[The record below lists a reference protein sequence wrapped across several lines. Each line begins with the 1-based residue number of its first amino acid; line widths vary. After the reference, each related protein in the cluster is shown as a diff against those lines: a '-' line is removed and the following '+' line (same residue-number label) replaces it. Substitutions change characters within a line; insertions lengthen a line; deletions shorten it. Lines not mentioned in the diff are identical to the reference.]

1 MKKILTLSL
10 LTLVLAFAV
19 ATAGYSQETEGSEA
33 RPSESKNIGLTV
45 GLDYYSTYLWR
56 GTYFYGGEGAYCPSI
71 GWDIFDIGLSIGV
84 GGEFAIDYLFEKTG
98 RDSTGFDL
106 QSVDFGIDYS
116 YTIADLVTL
125 GAGLWYWYY
134 FNSEDALGADASFL
148 TATVSIGFEVLLSP
162 FIAVTYD
169 YYVDKN
175 FCEDRENEKD
185 FYIQAGIGHDFEL
198 TPEVTVSLGLAAGY
212 YHARS
217 IKACGISDIDASMGL
232 SVTKGIVTISGGFHY
247 VAVPTDDFYAGSDI
261 HRWYAS
267 FGASVLL

>member
-1 MKKILTLSL
+1 MIMTAAAIVLSP
-10 LTLVLAFAV
+10 AV
-19 ATAGYSQETEGSEA
+19 YGQETEGPEA
-33 RPSESKNIGLTV
+33 TVSESKSIGLSF
-45 GLDYYSTYLWR
+45 GLDYYSIYLWR